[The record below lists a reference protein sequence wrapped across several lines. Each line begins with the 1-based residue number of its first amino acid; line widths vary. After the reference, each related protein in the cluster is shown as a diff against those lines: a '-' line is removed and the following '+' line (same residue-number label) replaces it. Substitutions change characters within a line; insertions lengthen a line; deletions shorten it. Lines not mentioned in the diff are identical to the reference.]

1 MTIAISATFTADPVA
16 EVVELWCGELGL
28 PARVE
33 LAPYHQVFQQLL
45 DPASLLR
52 SNRQGAN
59 VVLTRIEDWAPERD
73 AARRLGEPESMAAVE
88 RAVTDLLEALEEAAR
103 AMAAPLLVFV
113 CPCSPEAAAV
123 APFHAL
129 LAELEARLGALALGV
144 PNLYVISAAELAAL
158 YPVETLHDPYADHL
172 GHIPYTPAGFAALG
186 TLVARK
192 VYATTGPPAKVIALD
207 CDQTLWKGVC
217 GEDGPE
223 GVVLDEPRRRLQE
236 FVLAQRQAGTLL
248 CLCSKNQEEDVW
260 STFDRRSDFPLGRR
274 DLTAWRIN
282 WSPKSENLRGLAA
295 ELGLGLDSFVLIDD
309 NPVECAEV
317 RAGCPQAMV
326 LELPVDEREILKVLQ
341 HFWAFD
347 RLRTTAEDR
356 GRAELYGQA
365 LERERHRRSAGS
377 FAEFLAG
384 LELAVDILPL
394 TPEKLERTAQLT
406 QRTNQFNAST
416 IRRTEGE
423 IQRLLAD
430 GALECR
436 VVEVR
441 DRFGDY
447 GLVGVV
453 LFAVRP
459 LALAVDTFLLS
470 CRVLGRGVEHRVLS
484 ELAREAAARGVE
496 RIDVPA
502 VPTARNRPALDF
514 LRGIPGAREEAAGEG
529 GLVFR
534 LPAVPVDSTHALAA
548 SEDAPAPSRE
558 RENDGGGPPSRSDLL
573 LRIATGLS
581 DPLAVRRRIVAGR
594 TRPGGCVEGG
604 VPPRGA
610 AEERLARLFAEVL
623 GIERM
628 GAHDSFFDL
637 GVHSLPAAQVIS
649 RIRETFGVELTL
661 RSFFAA
667 PTLAGLATEIER
679 RHGSG
684 GAPRRPAIADFRQ
697 ERGSPPPLSI
707 AQEHFWLGRR
717 LEARS
722 VASTIPVLLRFEGD
736 LDVACLGRALRE
748 IVDRHEVLRTSF
760 REDASGAVQVIHPEV
775 AVHLSVVDLERVPPR
790 EEIRRWSTLDGRTH
804 FDFER
809 APLFRLTLF
818 RCAAR
823 EQILLF
829 TVHHIAYDGWSDSVL
844 LGELAALY
852 AAFRGGRP
860 SPLPPLS
867 NQYQD
872 FARWQRRTVTGE
884 ALENQVAFWRE
895 HLHGAR
901 PLDFRGDGPP
911 PLHPTF
917 AAGLEAFTVPAE
929 LERRLEAFAAEHQ
942 VTLFMMLLA
951 AFKALLRRE
960 TEQDDIVVTCLFAN
974 RTQVEIENLIGNFF
988 TALPL
993 RTRLSGAGTFRE
1005 LLARVRDVTLAA
1017 HEHPDFL
1024 PGRVMEGR
1032 APFRIMFQLAKLP
1045 PAGLDLPGLKVVR
1058 QPFDTGKIRQDLTL
1072 FLTQSDRLAGR
1083 FKYNRDVLAPER
1095 VAGICAG
1102 FLHILAEIVA
1112 DPGREVVELARAS
1125 TGGEL

>member
-1 MTIAISATFTADPVA
+1 MTIAISATFTADPVT

-52 SNRQGAN
+52 GNRQGAN
-59 VVLTRIEDWAPERD
+59 VVLARIEDWAPERD
-73 AARRLGEPESMAAVE
+73 AARRLGEPESLAAVE
-88 RAVTDLLEALEEAAR
+88 RAVTDLLAALEEAAR

-113 CPCSPEAAAV
+113 CPCSPDAAAV

-129 LAELEARLGALALGV
+129 LAESEARLGALALGV
-144 PNLYVISAAELAAL
+144 PNLYVVPAAELAAL
-158 YPVETLHDPYADHL
+158 YPVGPLHDPYADHL

-192 VYATTGPPAKVIALD
+192 VYAMTSPPAKVIALD

-236 FVLAQRQAGTLL
+236 FVLAQRQAGMLL

-260 STFDRRSDFPLGRR
+260 TTFDRRPDFPLRRR

-326 LELPVDEREILKVLQ
+326 LELPADEREIPKVLQ

-384 LELAVDILPL
+384 LELTVDILPL
-394 TPEKLERTAQLT
+394 TPEKLERAAQLT

-430 GALECR
+430 GTLECR

-459 LALAVDTFLLS
+459 PALAVDTFLLS

-484 ELAREAAARGVE
+484 ALAHEAAARGAE

-514 LRGIPGAREEAAGEG
+514 LRGVPGAREEVAGEG

-534 LPAVPVDSTHALAA
+534 LPAVPVDPAPAPAA
-548 SEDAPAPSRE
+548 PDDAPAPSRE
-558 RENDGGGPPSRSDLL
+558 REDDGGGSPSRSDLL

-594 TRPGGCVEGG
+594 TRPGGDVEGE

-623 GIERM
+623 GIEWM
-628 GAHDSFFDL
+628 GDRDSFFDL

-661 RSFFAA
+661 RAFFAA
-667 PTLAGLATEIER
+667 PTLAGLAAEIER
-679 RHGSG
+679 RGSV
-684 GAPRRPAIADFRQ
+684 GAPRPPAIADFRQ

-707 AQEHFWLGRR
+707 AQENFWLGRQ

-722 VASTIPVLLRFEGD
+722 VASTIPVLLRFEGE
-736 LDVACLGRALRE
+736 LDVACLRRALRE

-760 REDASGAVQVIHPEV
+760 REDAAGAVQVVHPEV
-775 AVHLSVVDLERVPPR
+775 AVHLSVVDLERVPQR

-804 FDFER
+804 FDFEH

-818 RCAAR
+818 RCAER

-852 AAFRGGRP
+852 GAFREGRP
-860 SPLPPLS
+860 SPLPPLA

-884 ALENQVAFWRE
+884 VLASQVAFWRE

-901 PLDFRGDGPP
+901 PLDFRGDGSP

-917 AAGLEAFTVPAE
+917 AAGLEAFAVPAE
-929 LERRLEAFAAEHQ
+929 LERRLEAFAAEHR
-942 VTLFMMLLA
+942 VTLFMVLLA

-960 TEQDDIVVTCLFAN
+960 TGQDDIVVTCLFAN

-1005 LLARVRDVTLAA
+1005 LLARVREVTLAA

-1032 APFRIMFQLAKLP
+1032 APFRILFQLAKLP
-1045 PAGLDLPGLKVVR
+1045 PAELDLPGLKVVR

-1095 VAGICAG
+1095 VAAIRSG
-1102 FLHILAEIVA
+1102 FLQILAEIVA
-1112 DPGREVVELARAS
+1112 DPDREVVELAQAS
-1125 TGGEL
+1125 TGGAL